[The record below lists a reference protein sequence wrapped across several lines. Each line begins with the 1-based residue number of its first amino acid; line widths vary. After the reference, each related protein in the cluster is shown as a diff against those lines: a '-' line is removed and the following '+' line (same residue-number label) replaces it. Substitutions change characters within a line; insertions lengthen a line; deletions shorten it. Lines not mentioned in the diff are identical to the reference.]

1 MKSEMTGRKAEE
13 LRIRKMTFSAMFLA
27 IAMVLPLI
35 TGQIPEI
42 GQMLSPMHIPV
53 LLCGFMCS
61 WPWGL
66 AVGLIAPP
74 LRSAVFGMPAMF
86 PQAVAMAFELA
97 TYGALSGILYRILPR
112 KKWAI
117 YASLLTAMIAG
128 RLVWGLVRLALAGL
142 TNSTFTAA
150 AFLGGA
156 VTNAIP
162 GIIMH
167 IVLIPVLVMLMEREG
182 LVVRQ

>member
-1 MKSEMTGRKAEE
+1 MTYAA
-13 LRIRKMTFSAMFLA
+13 LFLA

-53 LLCGFMCS
+53 LLCGFMCG

-74 LRSAVFGMPAMF
+74 LRSAVFGMPVMF
-86 PQAVAMAFELA
+86 PSAVAMAFELG
-97 TYGALSGILYRILPR
+97 TYGAVSGILYRILPR
-112 KKWAI
+112 KRWAV
-117 YASLLTAMIAG
+117 YAALISAMIIG
-128 RLVWGLVRLALAGL
+128 RVIWGLAQAVIAGL
-142 TNSTFTAA
+142 THSEFTMA
-150 AFLGGA
+150 AFLAGA
-156 VTNAIP
+156 VTKAVP

-167 IVLIPVLVMLMEREG
+167 IVLIPVLVMVMAREG
-182 LVVRQ
+182 LVCDQ

>member
-1 MKSEMTGRKAEE
+1 MSQK
-13 LRIRKMTFSAMFLA
+13 IRKMTYAALFLA

-53 LLCGFMCS
+53 LLCGFMCG

-74 LRSAVFGMPAMF
+74 LRSAVFGMPVMF
-86 PQAVAMAFELA
+86 PSAVAMAFELG
-97 TYGALSGILYRILPR
+97 TYGAVSGILYRILPR
-112 KKWAI
+112 KKWAV
-117 YASLLTAMIAG
+117 YAALISAMIIG
-128 RLVWGLVRLALAGL
+128 RLVWGLAQAVIAGL
-142 TNSTFTAA
+142 THSEFTIA
-150 AFLGGA
+150 AFLAGA
-156 VTNAIP
+156 VTKAVP

-167 IVLIPVLVMLMEREG
+167 IVLIPVLVMVMEREG
-182 LVVRQ
+182 LVSD